1 MESRFTVITRKISGP
16 ETDRILFHD
25 RVELMLVRVG
35 QGSLFLDGELLPLGR
50 GSFALIP
57 PGALHFAVPLPKE
70 ELELAC
76 IARSTLVRSKVL
88 TPEEKAVIRE
98 KDPVVKIV
106 YSSNRTGDA
115 TISWQLPKRWVA
127 VFIRGTF
134 FTPSAQWMMKIR
146 DNQPEWLD
154 LRGQKPATGK
164 KK

>member
-1 MESRFTVITRKISGP
+1 
-16 ETDRILFHD
+16 
-25 RVELMLVRVG
+25 MLLLLG
-35 QGSLFLDGELLPLGR
+35 TFFLLPGCR
-50 GSFALIP
+50 GPAIMINGEPVEVLT
-57 PGALHFAVPLPKE
+57 PKE

-88 TPEEKAVIRE
+88 TPEEKAVIKE
-98 KDPVVKIV
+98 KDPAVKIV

-154 LRGQKPATGK
+154 LRGQKSAQKQGQKPAAGK

>member
-1 MESRFTVITRKISGP
+1 MRFGAILVLLGVFFLLSGCRGP
-16 ETDRILFHD
+16 VVMINGEP
-25 RVELMLVRVG
+25 VEVLT
-35 QGSLFLDGELLPLGR
+35 
-50 GSFALIP
+50 
-57 PGALHFAVPLPKE
+57 PKE

-88 TPEEKAVIRE
+88 TPEEKAVIKE
-98 KDPVVKIV
+98 KDPVVRIV

-154 LRGQKPATGK
+154 LRGQKPEPAK
-164 KK
+164 KKK